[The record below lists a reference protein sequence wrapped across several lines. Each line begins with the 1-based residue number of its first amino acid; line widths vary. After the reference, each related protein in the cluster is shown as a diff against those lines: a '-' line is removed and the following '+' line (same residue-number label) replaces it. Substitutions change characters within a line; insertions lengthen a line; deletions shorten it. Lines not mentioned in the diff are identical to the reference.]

1 MRRKTKAKGLKL
13 VKIIIFRFRSSK
25 RDLQLL
31 TAYDDTLDAGS
42 KLKNL
47 SREKLQTV
55 FPCATATSA
64 HFATVI

>member
-1 MRRKTKAKGLKL
+1 MRRRTKAKGLKL

-47 SREKLQTV
+47 SREKL
-55 FPCATATSA
+55 
-64 HFATVI
+64 